1 MAQRNIY
8 NTSHMFEAEPEQQ
21 WNRLHSEEQH
31 LHFARTQATENG
43 PIFHPGD
50 NVSAEQVHYASQW
63 DAATNSNGYSTSTL
77 MVNPPHFQ
85 PNTSDPSRDY
95 LHQPAAPTVMIPE
108 NHVHHASSS
117 NYAAESNF
125 FDLSVGNVR
134 GPYKRKS
141 PGIPLMSQ
149 RGSTSRYHC
158 TGSSSDASSL
168 PDIRQEKSSFDSQH
182 NRWEP
187 LIPPIYQTRHH
198 SNGGESSVRN
208 VRNRSAKDFESD
220 AFRTHPPA
228 NYSDYPCSSR
238 LPIDRSVSLHHSNLN
253 SSAPLPEWTPMH
265 VSSAPPGR
273 ILSNNLGHES
283 NHLFAGSSMTH
294 GSGELAAY
302 HQEHSSGRNSVAPP
316 SMHTIPSHTRGVRSS
331 FTHRSSPSSRVLMG
345 NVPVGHMVPP
355 NESLQLVGES
365 HSSRHL
371 RPFGSS
377 GWRNGDRNVR
387 PRLSS
392 ERYGLFPENTSAN
405 DRLTPEGL
413 MIVDRSIYGSRNM
426 LDHHRDM
433 RLDIDHMSY
442 EDLLALGERIGSV
455 STGVSQDQLQKC
467 LTETVYCSSDQKQ
480 EEERCVIC
488 LDEYEHMDDVGT
500 LKACGHDYHVSCI
513 KKWLSFKNLCPIC
526 KSPAVPENIN
536 DK

>member
-8 NTSHMFEAEPEQQ
+8 NASQMFEAEQEQH
-21 WNRLHSEEQH
+21 WNHLHSEEQH

-63 DAATNSNGYSTSTL
+63 NSSTSSNGYSPPTL

-85 PNTSDPSRDY
+85 PNASDPSREF
-95 LHQPAAPTVMIPE
+95 LHQPAATSVCMAPD

-117 NYAAESNF
+117 NYAAENNF

-141 PGIPLMSQ
+141 PGIPLMTQ
-149 RGSTSRYHC
+149 RGSSSRYHC
-158 TGSSSDASSL
+158 TGSSSDVSSFSE
-168 PDIRQEKSSFDSQH
+168 IRQEKASLDSQH
-182 NRWEP
+182 SRWEP
-187 LIPPIYQTRHH
+187 LISPIYRSRHH
-198 SNGGESSVRN
+198 SNGGESSIRN
-208 VRNRSAKDFESD
+208 VRNRSAKDLESD
-220 AFRTHPPA
+220 AYRTHLPA

-238 LPIDRSVSLHHSNLN
+238 LPIDHPVSQHHSNLN
-253 SSAPLPEWTPMH
+253 SSASLPEWTPTH
-265 VSSAPPGR
+265 VSGPPPGR
-273 ILSNNLGHES
+273 ILSSNLGHES
-283 NHLFAGSSMTH
+283 SHMFAGSSITH
-294 GSGELAAY
+294 ASGELGVY
-302 HQEHSSGRNSVAPP
+302 HQEHISGRNSVVPP
-316 SMHTIPSHTRGVRSS
+316 S
-331 FTHRSSPSSRVLMG
+331 
-345 NVPVGHMVPP
+345 HMVSH
-355 NESLQLVGES
+355 NESLQLVGDG

-371 RPFGSS
+371 RPFGPS

-392 ERYGLFPENTSAN
+392 ERYGLFPENTSTN

-413 MIVDRSIYGSRNM
+413 MIVDRSFYGSRNM
-426 LDHHRDM
+426 LDDHRGM
-433 RLDIDHMSY
+433 RMDIDNMSY

-513 KKWLSFKNLCPIC
+513 KKWLSLKNLCPIC
-526 KSPAVPENIN
+526 KTPAVPENVN